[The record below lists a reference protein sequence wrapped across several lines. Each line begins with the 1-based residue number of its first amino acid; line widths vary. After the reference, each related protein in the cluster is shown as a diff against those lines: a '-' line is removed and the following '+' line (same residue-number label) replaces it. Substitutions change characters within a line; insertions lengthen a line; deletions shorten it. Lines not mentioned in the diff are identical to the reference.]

1 MKGNCTALLS
11 AASLLISSATLA
23 AADESANLGDALT
36 SGKVGVNVRARY
48 EHVDQDNISEKADGL
63 TARLRLNYKTGQWNG
78 LTGFVEYDY
87 VFHMLNDFN
96 SGGGTSPDKGQY
108 PVIADPKGVDLNQL
122 YLDYSF
128 TEQSK
133 ARLGRQRILLDNQ
146 RFVGGVGWRQNEQ
159 TYDAMTFTTK
169 AISKTNL
176 SYSYVGN
183 VRRIFGDGVPA
194 GRNNVDT
201 HLLNAKIAI
210 NDSWSVTPYY
220 YRIDNKDVALFSTA
234 TVGARLAGN
243 VKAGEGK
250 VALVAEFATQSDI
263 ANNPVSYDADYAH
276 LSGMWSG
283 ENGLALG
290 IAYESLGGSSS
301 AEDAMFRTPLA
312 TLHAFQGWAD
322 KFLTTPD
329 AGIDDIFATVKYKA
343 GKWNLTA
350 VYHDFSSEA
359 GSVDYGTEFD
369 VSAGTKLSDNYGV
382 LFKGAFF
389 SGETGGIPDTNKLW
403 IMFTANY

>member
-1 MKGNCTALLS
+1 MNGNRIVLLS

-23 AADESANLGDALT
+23 VADDSATLGDALT
-36 SGKVGVNVRARY
+36 TGKVGVDVRARY
-48 EHVDQDNISEKADGL
+48 EHVDQDNISEKADAL

-87 VFHMLNDFN
+87 VFHLLDDFN
-96 SGGGTSPDKGQY
+96 SGGGTSPGKGQY
-108 PVIADPKGVDLNQL
+108 PTVADPKGADLNQL
-122 YLDYSF
+122 YVDYGF
-128 TEQSK
+128 TDETK
-133 ARLGRQRILLDNQ
+133 GRFGRQRILLDNQ

-159 TYDAMTFTTK
+159 TYDALTFTST
-169 AISKTNL
+169 ALSKTIL

-194 GRNNVDT
+194 GKNNVDT
-201 HLLNAKIAI
+201 HLLNAKVTI

-220 YRIDNKDVALFSTA
+220 YHIDNKDVAGFSTA
-234 TVGARLAGN
+234 TYGARLAGSM
-243 VKAGEGK
+243 KAGEGK
-250 VALVAEFATQSDI
+250 IALLAEFASQSDI
-263 ANNPVSYDADYAH
+263 ANNPVSYDAQYAH
-276 LSGMWSG
+276 LSGMWSM
-283 ENGLALG
+283 ENGLSLG
-290 IAYESLGGSSS
+290 LAYESLGGDSEV
-301 AEDAMFRTPLA
+301 EDAMFRTPLA

-329 AGIDDIFATVKYKA
+329 AGIDDIFATVKFKA
-343 GKWNLTA
+343 GKWNLTG

-369 VSAGTKLSDNYGV
+369 VSAATKLTDNYSI

-389 SGETGGIPDTNKLW
+389 SGETGGIPDTNKFW